1 MKKTALCCLT
11 ILLLFTAR
19 LTAAEHWVV
28 NGFNM
33 SGVPHAGCLWQ
44 PGVTFGFAQTWRLGC
59 RWRLGLE
66 MQGFYA
72 GSRLVDKKFRYSY
85 MSTTINTGD
94 LSLSSVFLE
103 LPLLLRYAMPIHS
116 QLRMRIALGGSIAL
130 GVGDH
135 TRYHFKN
142 NLYRWEHGEWPEAL
156 PCPIDLTII
165 EDPGELPLIGRK
177 SQSPLAWQLGLG
189 IESERY
195 YLELRGRY
203 GKMGLWAYDELLDH
217 VTIHLLLGLR
227 WQEFR

>member
-1 MKKTALCCLT
+1 MKKTARCSLT
-11 ILLLFTAR
+11 VLLFFATR
-19 LTAAEHWVV
+19 LTATEHWVV

-44 PGVTFGFAQTWRLGC
+44 PGATFGFAQTWRLGG

-72 GSRLVDKKFRYSY
+72 GSRLVDKKLIYSY
-85 MSTTINTGD
+85 MSTTINNGD
-94 LSLSSVFLE
+94 LTLSSVFFE
-103 LPLLLRYAMPIHS
+103 LPLLLRYTLPIHS

-135 TRYHFKN
+135 TRYNYKN
-142 NLYRWEHGEWPEAL
+142 NLYRWDHGEWPETL
-156 PCPIDLTII
+156 PCPIDLTLI

-227 WQEFR
+227 WQGFR